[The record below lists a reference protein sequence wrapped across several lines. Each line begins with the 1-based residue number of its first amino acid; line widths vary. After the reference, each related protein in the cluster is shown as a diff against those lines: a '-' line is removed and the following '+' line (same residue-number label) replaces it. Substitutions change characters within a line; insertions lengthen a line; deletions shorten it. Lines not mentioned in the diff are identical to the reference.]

1 MLFRQ
6 LLRALNGGGR
16 RRYRGGFGGFGRARR
31 RRGGMGMSLLNRF
44 LR

>member
-16 RRYRGGFGGFGRARR
+16 RRYRGGFGRARY
-31 RRGGMGMSLLNRF
+31 RRGGIGLGLLNRF